1 MTGCTATSCVDSGA
15 EATEATGTG
24 RPQMLENKLGPHSGA
39 APIRALQRRT
49 RLCLGL
55 RSLTEESVLR
65 DFSRVGVVQ
74 VPDAGTASR

>member
-55 RSLTEESVLR
+55 RSLTDESVLR
-65 DFSRVGVVQ
+65 DFSRVGVVR

>member
-24 RPQMLENKLGPHSGA
+24 RPQMLENKLGSHTGA
-39 APIRALQRRT
+39 APIRGPQRQT

-55 RSLTEESVLR
+55 RSLTEESVFR
-65 DFSRVGVVQ
+65 DSSRAGVVR

>member
-1 MTGCTATSCVDSGA
+1 MDSGA

-55 RSLTEESVLR
+55 RSLTDESVLR
-65 DFSRVGVVQ
+65 DFSRVGVVR

>member
-15 EATEATGTG
+15 EATDATGTG

-55 RSLTEESVLR
+55 RSLTVESVLR

>member
-15 EATEATGTG
+15 EATDATGTG

-49 RLCLGL
+49 RLRLGL

>member
-55 RSLTEESVLR
+55 RSLTEEFVLR
-65 DFSRVGVVQ
+65 DFSQVGVVQ

>member
-1 MTGCTATSCVDSGA
+1 MDSGA

-24 RPQMLENKLGPHSGA
+24 RPQMLENKLGSHTGA
-39 APIRALQRRT
+39 APIRGPQRRT

-55 RSLTEESVLR
+55 RSLSEESVFR
-65 DFSRVGVVQ
+65 DSPRAGVVR

>member
-1 MTGCTATSCVDSGA
+1 
-15 EATEATGTG
+15 
-24 RPQMLENKLGPHSGA
+24 MLENKLGPHSGA

-55 RSLTEESVLR
+55 RSLTVESVLR

>member
-24 RPQMLENKLGPHSGA
+24 RPQMLENKLGSHTDA
-39 APIRALQRRT
+39 APIRGPQRQT

-55 RSLTEESVLR
+55 RSLTEESVFR
-65 DFSRVGVVQ
+65 DSSRADVVR
-74 VPDAGTASR
+74 VPEAGTASR

>member
-55 RSLTEESVLR
+55 RSLMEESVLR

>member
-1 MTGCTATSCVDSGA
+1 MDSGA

>member
-1 MTGCTATSCVDSGA
+1 MTGCMATSCVVSGA
-15 EATEATGTG
+15 EATEATRTG

-55 RSLTEESVLR
+55 RSLMKESVFR
-65 DFSRVGVVQ
+65 DSFRAGVVR
-74 VPDAGTASR
+74 VSDAGTASL

>member
-55 RSLTEESVLR
+55 RSLTEEFVLR

>member
-1 MTGCTATSCVDSGA
+1 MDSGA
-15 EATEATGTG
+15 EATDATGTG

-39 APIRALQRRT
+39 ASIRALQRRT